1 MLSIILIDDEPLA
14 RSRLKRLLEEIGN
27 CEILAEGGSGE
38 DAIRLAELLR
48 PDLVLLDIRMPG
60 LDGLQAAHQIHQL
73 DPEPV
78 VVFCTAYD
86 EHALTAFD
94 EDAVD
99 YLVKPVR
106 RNRLEKALEKVRKF
120 LGKTPEDENLRQ
132 YLRSKVGDRVELIP
146 VDRVIYLLAEHKYTT
161 VVYDK
166 GTAVIDDTLKS
177 LIEEFSGR
185 FFRIHRNAL
194 VATSHLRGLV
204 KDVDGQIWV
213 TLKGTDTDLEVSRRN
228 LPGLRK
234 LIRNL

>member
-1 MLSIILIDDEPLA
+1 MLNIILIDDEPLA

-27 CEILAEGGSGE
+27 CDIIAEGSSGE
-38 DAIRLAELLR
+38 DAIRLADELC

-60 LDGLQAAHQIHQL
+60 LDGLQAAHRIHQL

-78 VVFCTAYD
+78 VIFCTAYD

-106 RNRLEKALEKVRKF
+106 RIRLEKALEKARKF
-120 LGKTPEDENLRQ
+120 LGKKPEDENLRHF
-132 YLRSKVGDRVELIP
+132 LRSKVGDRVALIP
-146 VDRVIYLLAEHKYTT
+146 IDRVIYLLAEHKYTT
-161 VVYDK
+161 VVHDQ

-177 LIEEFSGR
+177 LIKEFSGR

-204 KDVDGQIWV
+204 KDVNGQIRV
-213 TLKGTDTDLEVSRRN
+213 TLKGTDADLEVSRRN
-228 LPGLRK
+228 LPALRK
-234 LIRNL
+234 LIRSL

>member
-14 RSRLKRLLEEIGN
+14 RSRLKRLLEEVGHCEVIG
-27 CEILAEGGSGE
+27 EGGSGE
-38 DAIRLAELLR
+38 DAIRLADELR

-60 LDGLQAAHQIHQL
+60 LDGLEAAHRIHQL

-106 RNRLEKALEKVRKF
+106 RERLEKALDKVRKF
-120 LGKTPEDENLRQ
+120 LGKSEDDNLRH

-161 VVYDK
+161 VVYDQ

-177 LIEEFSGR
+177 LIEEFSER

-194 VATSHLRGLV
+194 VAISHLRGLV
-204 KDVDGQIWV
+204 KDADGQIRV

>member
-1 MLSIILIDDEPLA
+1 
-14 RSRLKRLLEEIGN
+14 
-27 CEILAEGGSGE
+27 
-38 DAIRLAELLR
+38 
-48 PDLVLLDIRMPG
+48 
-60 LDGLQAAHQIHQL
+60 
-73 DPEPV
+73 

-106 RNRLEKALEKVRKF
+106 RSRLEKALEKVRKF
-120 LGKTPEDENLRQ
+120 VGKTAEDEDTRQ

-161 VVYDK
+161 VVYDG

-177 LIEEFSGR
+177 LIEEFAGR

-194 VATSHLRGLV
+194 VATSHLRGLI
-204 KDVDGQIWV
+204 KDSDGQIRV

>member
-1 MLSIILIDDEPLA
+1 MLNIILIDDEPLA
-14 RSRLKRLLEEIGN
+14 RSRLKRLLEEVGH
-27 CEILAEGGSGE
+27 CEIIGEGGSGE
-38 DAIRLAELLR
+38 DAIRLAGELR
-48 PDLVLLDIRMPG
+48 PDLIFMDIRMPG
-60 LDGLQAAHQIHQL
+60 LDGLEAAHRIRNM
-73 DPEPV
+73 DPTPV

-106 RNRLEKALEKVRKF
+106 RDRLGKSLDKVRKF
-120 LGKTPEDENLRQ
+120 LGINEDDNLRH

-161 VVYDK
+161 VVYDQ

-204 KDVDGQIWV
+204 KDAEGQIRV
-213 TLKGTDTDLEVSRRN
+213 TLKGTDADLEVSRRN

-234 LIRNL
+234 LIRKL

>member
-14 RSRLKRLLEEIGN
+14 RSRLKRLLEEIGD

-38 DAIRLAELLR
+38 DAIRLSEELR

-60 LDGLQAAHQIHQL
+60 LDGLQAAHRIHQL

-106 RNRLEKALEKVRKF
+106 RTRLEKALEKVRKF
-120 LGKTPEDENLRQ
+120 LGKTAEDEDQRH
-132 YLRSKVGDRVELIP
+132 YLRSKVGDRVALIP
-146 VDRVIYLLAEHKYTT
+146 VDRVIYLLSEHKYTT

-177 LIEEFSGR
+177 LIDEFSGQ

-204 KDVDGQIWV
+204 KDSSGQIRV

>member
-1 MLSIILIDDEPLA
+1 MLNIILIDDEPLA
-14 RSRLKRLLEEIGN
+14 RSRLKRLLEEIGD

-38 DAIRLAELLR
+38 DAIRLAENLR

-60 LDGLQAAHQIHQL
+60 LDGLQAAHMIHQL
-73 DPEPV
+73 DPKPV

-94 EDAVD
+94 EDALD

-120 LGKTPEDENLRQ
+120 LGKTAEDDDGRH
-132 YLRSKVGDRVELIP
+132 YLRSKVGDRVKLIP
-146 VDRVIYLLAEHKYTT
+146 LDRVIYLLAEHKYTT
-161 VVYDK
+161 VVHNK

-177 LIEEFSGR
+177 LIDEFSSR

-204 KDVDGQIWV
+204 KGSDGQIRV
-213 TLKGTDTDLEVSRRN
+213 TLKGTDVDLEVSRRN

-234 LIRNL
+234 LIRSL